1 MSSTFKLSFVRL
13 ELFSA
18 DDTGR
23 MSSSH
28 NSAYAS
34 SLFAEIY
41 SLK

>member
-1 MSSTFKLSFVRL
+1 MSSTFKLSFMRL

-23 MSSSH
+23 IVSSH
-28 NSAYAS
+28 NSTDTS
-34 SLFAEIY
+34 FLFTEIY